1 MTPEDCLDQ
10 GLDALGLPLPP
21 DDRTRLIAYAAL
33 IGKWNKVYNLTAIRD
48 PNELITQHILDS
60 LTILPHLDV
69 ARLADIGSGAGL
81 PGIVL
86 AIVRPELVV
95 HTVDT
100 VQKKVSFMRQAA
112 IELGLKN
119 LSAHHVRVEEW
130 QPDARFPAV
139 VSRAF
144 SDLGLFV
151 SLTDNILE
159 EGGRWFAMKGVYP
172 ADEIA
177 QLPAGVRVQASIP
190 LQLPGNADVQ
200 RHLIVLERAS

>member
-1 MTPEDCLDQ
+1 MTPADCLDQ

-21 DDRTRLIAYAAL
+21 DDRARLIAYAAL

-60 LTILPHLDV
+60 LTVLPHLDV

-86 AIVRPELVV
+86 AIVRPELAV

-130 QPDARFPAV
+130 QPETRFPAV

-144 SDLGLFV
+144 SDLSLFV
-151 SLTDNILE
+151 SLTENILE

-177 QLPAGVRVQASIP
+177 QLPTGVRVQASIP